1 MLNTDEAVGDLREH
15 MHYVYSSIFVE
26 YVTKNP
32 LYEPGRPFKYAV
44 FPVVAGVTVTRISLA
59 PAPDHL
65 ICQRCSFEY
74 FTGALNKYIRLVG
87 L

>member
-32 LYEPGRPFKYAV
+32 LYEPGRPFKCVA
-44 FPVVAGVTVTRISLA
+44 FNVAGGTVTCMRLM
-59 PAPDHL
+59 PAL
-65 ICQRCSFEY
+65 
-74 FTGALNKYIRLVG
+74 
-87 L
+87 

>member
-44 FPVVAGVTVTRISLA
+44 VSMVACITVTYTSPS
-59 PAPDHL
+59 PAPD
-65 ICQRCSFEY
+65 
-74 FTGALNKYIRLVG
+74 
-87 L
+87 

>member
-32 LYEPGRPFKYAV
+32 LYEPGRPFKY
-44 FPVVAGVTVTRISLA
+44 VVVSMAAGITVTCTSPS
-59 PAPDHL
+59 PAP
-65 ICQRCSFEY
+65 
-74 FTGALNKYIRLVG
+74 N
-87 L
+87 